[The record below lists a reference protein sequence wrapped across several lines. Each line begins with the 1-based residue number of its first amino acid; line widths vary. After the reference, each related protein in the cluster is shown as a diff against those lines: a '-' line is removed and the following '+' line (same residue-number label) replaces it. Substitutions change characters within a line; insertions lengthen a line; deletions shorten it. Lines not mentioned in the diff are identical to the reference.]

1 MGTTSAAVGAGLPNG
16 GFTLLGTAR
25 SGRRNGV
32 RIVASMCPEHGK
44 VRTGDTRAATTGSGC
59 PLFADAII
67 NCIAKACDPTVQ
79 ELFSV
84 AARIWTDGAAERSV
98 FDWDRLPAESAERLM
113 AVRAAQFALCGS
125 PMVRLDDPSV

>member
-1 MGTTSAAVGAGLPNG
+1 M
-16 GFTLLGTAR
+16 
-25 SGRRNGV
+25 
-32 RIVASMCPEHGK
+32 RIGES
-44 VRTGDTRAATTGSGC
+44 RAAATGSRC

-67 NCIAKACDPTVQ
+67 KCIAKACDPTVQ

-98 FDWDRLPAESAERLM
+98 FDWDRLPAESSERLM

-125 PMVRLDDPSV
+125 SIVRRDNPSVSDASIRM

>member
-1 MGTTSAAVGAGLPNG
+1 M
-16 GFTLLGTAR
+16 
-25 SGRRNGV
+25 
-32 RIVASMCPEHGK
+32 
-44 VRTGDTRAATTGSGC
+44 RTGDARAATADSGC

-84 AARIWTDGAAERSV
+84 AARIWADGAAERSV
-98 FDWDRLPAESAERLM
+98 FEWDTLPTESAERLM

-125 PMVRLDDPSV
+125 SIVRRDNPSVSDTSIRM